1 MCSNTCVERRRHWW
15 NGRFA
20 NPARRDVYLWPGND
34 GRWHVEA
41 RRGSLN
47 QRSRLFAFED
57 EATALTLAEALM
69 GSNDNGWRLVG
80 L

>member
-1 MCSNTCVERRRHWW
+1 MERRKHWW

-20 NPARRDVYLWPGND
+20 NPARRDVYLWAGND

-47 QRSRLFAFED
+47 QRSRLFAFND
-57 EATALTLAEALM
+57 EAKSKVFRGCAKVLRKVCAVTSFA
-69 GSNDNGWRLVG
+69 G
-80 L
+80 